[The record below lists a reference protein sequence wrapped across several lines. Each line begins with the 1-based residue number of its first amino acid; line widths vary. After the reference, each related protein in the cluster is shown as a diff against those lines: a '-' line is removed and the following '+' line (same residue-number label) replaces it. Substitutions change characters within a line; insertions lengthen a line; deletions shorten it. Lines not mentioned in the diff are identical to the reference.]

1 MALPSAP
8 AWDTAESYIWFEIAY
23 KAHTILCRIDA
34 LCFQKSLEATAVS
47 EGACRVALR
56 AQWPRIHAMALS
68 QAEAGNLESHPSQ
81 MRRFVWLTDKSFA
94 RRVVVAP
101 TTA

>member
-1 MALPSAP
+1 MALPNAP
-8 AWDTAESYIWFEIAY
+8 AWDTDELCIWFEIAY

-34 LCFQKSLEATAVS
+34 SCFQTSLGAASVT

-56 AQWPRIHAMALS
+56 AQWPRIHAVALS
-68 QAEAGNLESHPSQ
+68 QAEAGNLESKPSL

-94 RRVVVAP
+94 QRVNIAP
-101 TTA
+101 TAA

>member
-1 MALPSAP
+1 MTQPSTP
-8 AWDTAESYIWFEIAY
+8 TWDTGESCMWFEIAY

-34 LCFQKSLEATAVS
+34 LRIQKSLEANAVS

-56 AQWPRIHAMALS
+56 AQWPRIHAIALS
-68 QAEAGNLESHPSQ
+68 HAEAGHLESKPSL

-94 RRVVVAP
+94 
-101 TTA
+101 